1 MVDLGFSLYP
11 ERYDV
16 TKSKA
21 YIDLCH
27 SYGAKR
33 LFMSLLQL
41 APANHQM
48 FHCYAELI
56 AYANQLGI
64 RVIADVSPSF
74 ISQADWSDQLIERAH
89 AFGLAGLRLDEALP
103 LAEIVTLTR
112 NPFGLKIEL
121 NMSTD
126 KQLLMS
132 LLATDAERSNIIGCH
147 NFYPHEFTGL
157 SWQHFKDMSR
167 FYHEHDIETAA
178 FITAQSASEGPW
190 LLAEGLPTVEDH
202 RHLPIGLQV
211 ELMKAIGII
220 DNILIS
226 NQFISEE
233 ELAACTQA
241 LARPVTTIKVRPII
255 DLTEVEEQII
265 GYPHCYRGDVSDYV
279 IRSTMPRLVYAQESI
294 APRDQS
300 KEVKRGC
307 IIIDNDRYHR
317 YKGELQIAL
326 KNFTV
331 SSKANVVAEV
341 REDYLSLLDDLRPWQ
356 EFCLEIDPS

>member
-1 MVDLGFSLYP
+1 
-11 ERYDV
+11 
-16 TKSKA
+16 
-21 YIDLCH
+21 
-27 SYGAKR
+27 
-33 LFMSLLQL
+33 MSLLQL
-41 APANHQM
+41 APADHQM

-74 ISQADWSDQLIERAH
+74 ISQAGWSDQLIERAH

-211 ELMKAIGII
+211 ELMKAIGTI

-265 GYPHCYRGDVSDYV
+265 GYPHCYRGDVSD
-279 IRSTMPRLVYAQESI
+279 M
-294 APRDQS
+294 
-300 KEVKRGC
+300 
-307 IIIDNDRYHR
+307 
-317 YKGELQIAL
+317 
-326 KNFTV
+326 
-331 SSKANVVAEV
+331 
-341 REDYLSLLDDLRPWQ
+341 
-356 EFCLEIDPS
+356 